1 MGKFSESSIEKSANS
16 YKMICLQMNV
26 REKIQCALQQFLVIK
41 VCAENAEVFPY
52 FLHAFTVMI

>member
-1 MGKFSESSIEKSANS
+1 
-16 YKMICLQMNV
+16 MIWLHMNV
-26 REKIQCALQQFLVIK
+26 REKIQCVLQQFLVIK